1 MSEKQVLIDL
11 GNVRIKEYNSM
22 NHVIE
27 IYEEVR
33 KFASNEVEKKW
44 RFHGYC
50 STILEGLES
59 IQRNELLLDKT
70 KISTLNDHLKQVK
83 ESNNKILL
91 AINKIKK
98 STKSALEVMQQ

>member
-50 STILEGLES
+50 NDIYSGLSS

-70 KISTLNDHLKQVK
+70 KIRTLNDHLEQVK
-83 ESNNKILL
+83 ESNQKLM
-91 AINKIKK
+91 
-98 STKSALEVMQQ
+98 EVMRL